1 MRINKAFLIIIACV
15 IMMISSCTLDS
26 PSPTYNVTYL
36 GFDGGVITTH
46 IVEEGKNDVPP
57 SEGELPE
64 NGECYWSLS
73 EDGDV
78 FGFDT
83 PITED
88 IILYPISKSK
98 VVNVDFYYYQDAE
111 KITSKLCRTGSKI
124 SVSDLGFDNKVYTVK
139 LYYINDSGKEFNSSL
154 SYKADGYKFACLINS
169 DKLSISTDG
178 TVSGSDSLRGMKG
191 GYTLSIPRYL
201 NGKKVEA
208 ISKEAFAAKE
218 GEKSYSFSKLILPDT
233 LTAIGEKAFM
243 NCKDLVEVSL
253 PHSVSVLSDYIFA
266 GCSSLKLFVSPDAVT
281 SIGKGTLSGCSN
293 LIAVTLSKNLKS
305 IGDEA
310 FASCIRLPNIVIPG
324 SVTSIGDDAFY
335 DCRILR
341 KIVIDKDDLNSLP
354 GAAWGGNEMYYVDKR
369 ARGSKEYYFSI
380 VNLKEEVLYSN

>member
-1 MRINKAFLIIIACV
+1 MRIYRAYLLIIASV
-15 IMMISSCTLDS
+15 IMMATSCTPD
-26 PSPTYNVTYL
+26 PPTFNVTYL
-36 GFDGGVITTH
+36 GVDGGVITTH
-46 IVEEGKNDVPP
+46 IVKEGKNDVPP

-78 FGFDT
+78 FDFDT

-98 VVNVDFYYYQDAE
+98 VVNVDFYYLQDAV
-111 KITSKLCRTGSKI
+111 KITSKLCKTGSKI
-124 SVSDLGFDNKVYTVK
+124 SASDLGFDNKVYTVK
-139 LYYINDSGKEFNSSL
+139 LYDINDSGKEFNSSL
-154 SYKADGYKFACLINS
+154 SYKAEGYSFACKIYS
-169 DKLSISTDG
+169 DKLSITDDG
-178 TVSGSDSLRGMKG
+178 TVTGTDSLKSFPG
-191 GYTLSIPRYL
+191 TLSIPRYL
-201 NGKKVEA
+201 KEIKVKA
-208 ISKEAFAAKE
+208 IGNEAFAANE
-218 GEKSYSFSKLILPDT
+218 GEKTYSFSKLILPDT

-253 PHSVSVLSDYIFA
+253 PHNVSVLSDYIFA

-281 SIGKGTLSGCSN
+281 SIGKGALSGCSN
-293 LIAVTLSKNLKS
+293 LVAVTLSKNLKS

-310 FASCIRLPNIVIPG
+310 FASCIMLPNIVIPG

-341 KIVIDKDDLNSLP
+341 KIIIDKDDLNSLP

-380 VNLKEEVLYSN
+380 VNLKGEVLYSN

>member
-1 MRINKAFLIIIACV
+1 MLEMRINKAFLIIIACV
-15 IMMISSCTLDS
+15 IMMMSSCTLDS
-26 PSPTYNVTYL
+26 PSPTYNVIYL

-78 FGFDT
+78 FDFDT

-98 VVNVDFYYYQDAE
+98 VVNVDFYYYQDAV

-124 SVSDLGFDNKVYTVK
+124 SASDLGFDNKIYTVS
-139 LYYINDSGKEFNSSL
+139 LVDIETDKEFNSSL
-154 SYKADGYKFACLINS
+154 SYKAEGYSFACKIYS
-169 DKLSISTDG
+169 DKLSITDDGKVTG
-178 TVSGSDSLRGMKG
+178 TDSLKSFTG
-191 GYTLSIPRYL
+191 TLSIPRYL
-201 NGKKVEA
+201 SGKKVEA
-208 ISKEAFAAKE
+208 ISKEAFAANE
-218 GEKSYSFSKLILPDT
+218 GEKTYSFSKLILPDT
-233 LTAIGEKAFM
+233 LTSIGEKAFM

-253 PHSVSVLSDYIFA
+253 PRNVSVLSDYIFS
-266 GCSSLKLFVSPDAVT
+266 GCSSLKLFVTPDAVT
-281 SIGKGTLSGCSN
+281 SIGKGALSGCSN
-293 LIAVTLSKNLKS
+293 LVAVTLSKNLKS

-310 FASCIRLPNIVIPG
+310 FASCIMLPNIVIPG

-341 KIVIDKDDLNSLP
+341 KIIIDKDDLYSLP
-354 GAAWGGNEMYYVDKR
+354 GAAWGGNEMYYVDEM

-380 VNLKEEVLYSN
+380 VNLKGEVLYSN

>member
-1 MRINKAFLIIIACV
+1 
-15 IMMISSCTLDS
+15 MMMSSCTLDL

-46 IVEEGKNDVPP
+46 IVEEGKSDVPP
-57 SEGELPE
+57 SGGELPE

-78 FGFDT
+78 YDFDT

-111 KITSKLCRTGSKI
+111 KITSKLCKTGSKI
-124 SVSDLGFDNKVYTVK
+124 SASDLGFDNKIYTVS
-139 LYYINDSGKEFNSSL
+139 LFDIETDKEFNSSL

-169 DKLSISTDG
+169 DKLYISTDG

-201 NGKKVEA
+201 NGIKVKA
-208 ISKEAFAAKE
+208 IGNEAFAADE
-218 GEKSYSFSKLILPDT
+218 GEDSYSFSKLILPDT

-243 NCKDLVEVSL
+243 NCKNLVEVSL
-253 PHSVSVLSDYIFA
+253 PRNVSVLSDYIFA

-281 SIGKGTLSGCSN
+281 SIGKGALSGCSS
-293 LIAVTLSKNLKS
+293 LVAVNLSKNLKS

-310 FASCIRLPNIVIPG
+310 FASCIMLPNIVIPG

-341 KIVIDKDDLNSLP
+341 KIIIDKDDLYSLP
-354 GAAWGGNEMYYVDKR
+354 GAAWGGNEMYYVDEM

-380 VNLKEEVLYSN
+380 ANLKGEVLYSN

>member
-1 MRINKAFLIIIACV
+1 MLVK
-15 IMMISSCTLDS
+15 
-26 PSPTYNVTYL
+26 
-36 GFDGGVITTH
+36 
-46 IVEEGKNDVPP
+46 
-57 SEGELPE
+57 
-64 NGECYWSLS
+64 
-73 EDGDV
+73 
-78 FGFDT
+78 
-83 PITED
+83 
-88 IILYPISKSK
+88 
-98 VVNVDFYYYQDAE
+98 
-111 KITSKLCRTGSKI
+111 
-124 SVSDLGFDNKVYTVK
+124 YT
-139 LYYINDSGKEFNSSL
+139 
-154 SYKADGYKFACLINS
+154 LINS

-281 SIGKGTLSGCSN
+281 SIGKGALRGCSN
-293 LIAVTLSKNLKS
+293 LVAVTLSKNLKS

-310 FASCIRLPNIVIPG
+310 FASCIMLPNIVIPG

-341 KIVIDKDDLNSLP
+341 KIIIDKDDLNSLP
-354 GAAWGGNEMYYVDKR
+354 RAAWGGNEMYYVDKR

-380 VNLKEEVLYSN
+380 VNLKGEVLYSN